1 KNEIGDNEIQVL
13 ETFSFGLYDIDINK
27 SSEDIEQLHKQ
38 VNSLKG
44 AIDGSIF
51 GVAPID
57 TWNLRDDMYNA
68 VTDEALKVARVTTIL
83 KLENNKTGYGIM
95 LPQNE
100 RYVVGKTEYIH
111 ENEIKVGTRVGVFFI
126 GTNFGRIMKIDRVLP
141 PKTDPILK
149 MMEVE
154 EKPDVTYEDIGG
166 CEKQIE
172 LIREVIELPLLD
184 PQRFDRIGI
193 DPPRG

>member
-1 KNEIGDNEIQVL
+1 EIQVL
-13 ETFSFGLYDIDINK
+13 ETFSLGLYDIDINK
-27 SSEDIEQLHKQ
+27 LSEDIEQLHKQ

-51 GVAPID
+51 GLASID
-57 TWNLRDDMYNA
+57 TWNLRDDIYNA
-68 VTDEALKVARVTTIL
+68 IEEALKVAQVTSIL
-83 KLENNKTGYGIM
+83 KLENNKTGYGIVF
-95 LPQNE
+95 PQNE
-100 RYVVGKTEYIH
+100 RYVVDKTEAIH
-111 ENEIKVGTRVGVFFI
+111 ENEIKVGTRVGVFFF
-126 GTNFGRIMKIDRVLP
+126 GTNFGRLIKINKLLP

-172 LIREVIELPLLD
+172 LIREVIELPFLN

-193 DPPRG
+193 DPPRGVLLY